1 MTRRPVLAAGATAL
15 AALIAVGCTGR
26 PTATAPATATPAEDR
41 DSPASGLHAFGP
53 PVTID
58 PTASSLSWR
67 PCATTGGSTLA
78 LPRPVRPGRPPSPSP
93 TPTPPASPTPSP
105 NPASRAECAT
115 LTVPLDHDDPGG
127 QTIDLALIRI
137 PATRPDQRLGSL
149 LFNFGGPGGSGVDIL
164 PKAARDYAA
173 LNTRYDLVS
182 FDPRGVGRSAPV
194 TCLTDRQLD
203 AAHQA
208 DDSPDD
214 EREKADYVAGQE
226 RYIRACRTRTGP
238 VLTRVGTAAAA
249 ADMDLIR
256 AALGEDRLNYFGISY
271 GTLLGAVYAHRFPD
285 RVGRMVLDSAVHPRL
300 SALRLNLEQA
310 AGFQLALRRYAAQC
324 AELGP
329 RDCPPSAGG
338 KDADAIVA
346 GIRAL
351 IDRLDT
357 RPLDTSKGRRLSQSL
372 AVTGVAAALY
382 SRQFWPLLTRALTM
396 AEQGDG
402 TGLLI
407 LADAQNGR
415 DEDGSY
421 SNLSAAN
428 TAISCG
434 DDPRRYTRRDVEA
447 ALPRFKEASPI
458 FGPPFAWSLLR
469 CTGWPATDTPSTVD
483 VSAPT
488 AGPILVLGTTGDP
501 ATPYPWASALAREL
515 GSGVLI
521 TLEGD
526 GHGAYNTLNPCI
538 QKLVDGYLLEGEVPD
553 SGTRCT

>member
-15 AALIAVGCTGR
+15 AALIAAGCAGQ
-26 PTATAPATATPAEDR
+26 PPATAPATATPAQSR
-41 DSPASGLHAFGP
+41 DNPANGLHAFGP

-58 PTASSLSWR
+58 PTASSLAWG
-67 PCATTGGSTLA
+67 PCATTEGSTLS
-78 LPRPVRPGRPPSPSP
+78 LSRPTRPGRAPSPSP

-115 LTVPLDHDDPGG
+115 LAVPLDHDNPGG
-127 QTIDLALIRI
+127 PAIDLALIRI

-149 LFNFGGPGGSGVDIL
+149 VFNFGGPGGSGVDIL
-164 PKAARDYAA
+164 PRAAQDYAA

-214 EREKADYVAGQE
+214 AQEKADYVAGQKMFL
-226 RYIRACRTRTGP
+226 RACRARTGP

-249 ADMDLIR
+249 DDMDLIR

-271 GTLLGAVYAHRFPD
+271 GTQLGAVYAHRFPD

-300 SALRLNLEQA
+300 SPLRLNLEQA
-310 AGFQLALRRYAAQC
+310 AGFQLALRRYATQC

-346 GIRAL
+346 GIHAL

-357 RPLDTSKGRRLSQSL
+357 RPLGTSKGRRLSQSL

-402 TGLLI
+402 TGLLT

-447 ALPRFKEASPI
+447 ALPRFRKASPI

-469 CTGWPATDTPSTVD
+469 CTGWPATGALSARD

-488 AGPILVLGTTGDP
+488 TGPILVLGTTGDP
-501 ATPYPWASALAREL
+501 ATPYAWAPALAREL
-515 GSGVLI
+515 GSGVLV

-538 QKLVDGYLLEGEVPD
+538 QRIVDDYLLEGEVPA